1 MDQYQSRYRC
11 PLCDSTIPR
20 EKYERVL
27 HIDDARKKE
36 LAAAEIDLKKK
47 RREIAEERE
56 RIREHAAIALKEAK
70 AKASKDIER
79 LQSELSRLKR
89 AAKQGGKVSA
99 KEKRQIELSL
109 QQKLETRYGSK
120 INKLEQERDRAD
132 QRHHRDAE
140 MWKSKFEE
148 LQRKAEARDRVHHG
162 PDGEAELETVLRRQF
177 RGDDIQRLGRRGD
190 VIQTVLE
197 NGLACGKII
206 YECKR
211 TTVWQAAF
219 LRQLKRA
226 MEVHETRYGVLVS
239 RALPPRQSGLC
250 TVDGVIVTAPD
261 LAHHI
266 AGILRDLII
275 ELSRVNLSEER
286 KREKTHEVYRYL
298 RSEEFKSAM
307 HSIEARTKELRTS
320 LEREKSSHDGWWQLR
335 EQHYS
340 AIARQSAGI
349 NTRVHD
355 ILSVSPEHRLTPV
368 TRLRP

>member
-1 MDQYQSRYRC
+1 
-11 PLCDSTIPR
+11 
-20 EKYERVL
+20 VL
-27 HIDDARKKE
+27 HIDDARRKE
-36 LAAAEIDLKKK
+36 LAAAEVELK
-47 RREIAEERE
+47 RQHREIAEER
-56 RIREHAAIALKEAK
+56 RQLREDAAVAMQQAK
-70 AKASKDIER
+70 AKASKDVER
-79 LQSELSRLKR
+79 LKSELSQLKR
-89 AAKQGGKVSA
+89 AGKQVSKIAA
-99 KEKRQIELSL
+99 KEKKKIELSV
-109 QQKLETRYGSK
+109 QQKLETRYGGK
-120 INKLEQERDRAD
+120 IEKLEQERDRAN
-132 QRHHRDAE
+132 QRQHRDAG
-140 MWKSKFEE
+140 MWKNKFEE
-148 LQRKAEARDRVHHG
+148 LQRRAEARDRVHHG
-162 PDGEAELETVLRRQF
+162 PDGEAELESVLRRQF

-211 TTVWQAAF
+211 TTIWQAAF

-250 TVDGVIVTAPD
+250 IIDGVIVTAPD

-266 AGILRDLII
+266 AAILRDLII

-307 HSIEARTKELRTS
+307 HSIETRTTELRTS

-335 EQHYS
+335 EQHYG

-349 NTRVHD
+349 STRIHD
-355 ILSVSPEHRLTPV
+355 ILSTSPERRLTPV